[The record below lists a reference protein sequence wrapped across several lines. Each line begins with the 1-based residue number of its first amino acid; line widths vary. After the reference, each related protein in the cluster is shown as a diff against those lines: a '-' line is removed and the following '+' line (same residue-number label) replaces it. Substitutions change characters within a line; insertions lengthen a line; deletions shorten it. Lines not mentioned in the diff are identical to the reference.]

1 MLEVSEVL
9 HFFFEELNELEV
21 FCTAP
26 ASRSLRAS
34 FFIAEVVEVDEVEVP
49 AANVPVLK

>member
-9 HFFFEELNELEV
+9 HFFFEELDELEV

-26 ASRSLRAS
+26 ADRSLRAS
-34 FFIAEVVEVDEVEVP
+34 FFNAEVDEVDDEVL
-49 AANVPVLK
+49 AAKVPV

>member
-9 HFFFEELNELEV
+9 HFFFEELDELEV

-34 FFIAEVVEVDEVEVP
+34 FFIDEVDEVDDDEVL
-49 AANVPVLK
+49 AAKVPV